1 MRPIPLLVPASRD
14 LSDEVLR
21 DLRDSVHRRCG
32 AFLAPVRVASAA
44 LLPAVLEQ
52 ARDVLA
58 WAPPC
63 IASTLVT
70 LGLAAPLVAAPR
82 RDQRTR
88 SAVLVTRPGI
98 EGLGDFAGRRV
109 GWVSRL
115 SETGYEVPRL
125 YLESFGVEPSELFA
139 NQRFYGTHDAVAA
152 ALVGG
157 EVDVIA
163 THSGRLRHLF
173 TRTPMRVAIS
183 VGPLPSDLVVAGL
196 DVPDAAREQVADA
209 LVSCTAPRTGA
220 FTSGAHVFAPAREG
234 HLGLFDLLGR
244 QRRESWGFV
253 AATPGPAG
261 SETAERLRP
270 SRFAS

>member
-1 MRPIPLLVPASRD
+1 MKPIPLLVSASRD

-21 DLRDSVHRRCG
+21 DLRDAVHRRCG
-32 AFLAPVRVASAA
+32 ALLAPVRLASAA

-52 ARDVLA
+52 VRDALA
-58 WAPPC
+58 WSPAGV
-63 IASTLVT
+63 ASTLVR
-70 LGLAAPLVAAPR
+70 LGVATPLVAAPR
-82 RDQRTR
+82 RDRRTR

-98 EGLGDFAGRRV
+98 EGLSDFAGRRV

-139 NQRFYGTHDAVAA
+139 SQRFYRTHDAVAA
-152 ALVGG
+152 ALVHG

-163 THSGRLRHLF
+163 THSGRLRGLF
-173 TRTPMRVAIS
+173 ACTPMRVAVSI
-183 VGPLPSDLVVAGL
+183 GPIPSDLVVAGL
-196 DVPDAAREQVADA
+196 DVSDVVREMVAGA
-209 LVSCTAPRTGA
+209 LLSCTES

-234 HLGLFDLLGR
+234 HLGLFDLLGHQVR
-244 QRRESWGFV
+244 DPWGR
-253 AATPGPAG
+253 AAAAPSSPGL